1 MEVQA
6 IWLIDDDPMVN
17 VFSAYLIEEYF
28 PEVKTDSFTFA
39 GDAIRELD
47 KFPKIKSMP
56 DLILLDIS
64 MPIINGWEFLDIC
77 LERHPWIKKRS
88 KIYILSASEQ
98 GSDLEKAYAH
108 PLVSGFLKK
117 PLKQKFLLEVLRNP
131 EKALLPGK

>member
-1 MEVQA
+1 MDVQA
-6 IWLIDDDPMVN
+6 IWLIDDDPMIN
-17 VFSAYLIEEYF
+17 VFSAYLIEEHF
-28 PEVKTDSFTFA
+28 PDVKTESFTFA

-47 KFPKIKSMP
+47 RFPKLKVLP

-77 LERHPWIKKRS
+77 LERFPWISKRS

-108 PLVSGFLKK
+108 PLVSGFIKK

-131 EKALLPGK
+131 DVALLPGK

>member
-1 MEVQA
+1 MDVQA

-28 PEVKTDSFTFA
+28 PEIKTESFTFA

-47 KFPKIKSMP
+47 RFPKLKVLP
-56 DLILLDIS
+56 DLIFLDIS

-77 LERHPWIKKRS
+77 LDRFPWIGKRS

-98 GSDLEKAYAH
+98 GADLEKAYAH
-108 PLVSGFLKK
+108 PLVSGYLKK

-131 EKALLPGK
+131 EVALLPGK